1 MANYTSAH
9 TGDEIDLSIASG
21 STTTGVIKD
30 FTTLSGSATSTITT
44 NNIVTQHITAS
55 GNISSSGII
64 IADTFQSTGG
74 DVGGISFTDDLNIT
88 GNITASGDISASGD
102 GYFSGINIDNGSASD
117 PTINFIKGSS
127 ATGLLY
133 DGTNFVLKREGSTAL
148 SIAVGNITFGGGG
161 NSKISAVTNTS
172 LTLRGGTTN
181 TLFNTT
187 GITTEGSIS
196 SSGAIN
202 TLSHITAS
210 GNISGSSTST
220 FTIGGNATIGGGNV
234 GIVVMG
240 DNVAGVMDGIA
251 VRNDISASGTI
262 YGGNVGSQVIIEN
275 GHITASGNISG
286 SSTSTGSFGYG
297 YFSDSV
303 EIQNDAGELVL
314 SSLSAPSTYFLKIQA
329 NYDSGNSVN
338 FVGPSSKTFLQYD
351 NGSNKSTIGVSAT
364 GITNIEGQYIN
375 INSHITASG
384 NISASGDLTANS
396 INTPFASIDSA
407 GVTSARS
414 VFTFGTDSAHGQLQN
429 SSTNGNI
436 TIKPGTTSGKV
447 FILSPNQDALSIT
460 SGSFSVLGEGGGGHI
475 TASGNISA
483 SGNILTSGNITSIGT
498 ITGNTISLGNGENG
512 FSSLSGGRMQI
523 SSSND
528 IFFDTGD
535 DFLFK
540 SEGTTIVQI
549 KGDEA
554 VLDVN
559 GMLDVS
565 SHITASGNL
574 NVAGNISSSVTS
586 TGSFGAIHTIGEG
599 RFSGDTTL
607 QVTAAASGSDSA
619 VSLTKAANGGR
630 TTIIPNL
637 SADRIYTLPTPE
649 EGLSIRLVNLPMVA
663 DSHDLI
669 VSSSGDVFLH
679 GGFTWESSGSNGNI
693 FCDGD
698 SNKHIKIDTPSSADL
713 NFLGKD
719 STTWYVWGRTNTV
732 TIPVCADDNT

>member
-88 GNITASGDISASGD
+88 GNITASGDISAAGNISASGNISSSRLYLNIDGSSGYQDYIFKVQEDRADKFTVDGAGNISVGGSIYASQYLTHTGDTDTGLELSTNTVFIKAGGSGLTIQNGHITASGDISASGD
-102 GYFSGINIDNGSASD
+102 GHFSGINIDNGSASD

-133 DGTNFVLKREGSTAL
+133 DGTNFVWKREGSTAL
-148 SIAVGNITFGGGG
+148 SIGVGNITFGGGG

-384 NISASGDLTANS
+384 NISASGDIYGTNGRFSSDTFIGGDQLFMRGTTETLFHAS
-396 INTPFASIDSA
+396 SVLHINRNASA
-407 GVTSARS
+407 GTVTI
-414 VFTFGTDSAHGQLQN
+414 G
-429 SSTNGNI
+429 
-436 TIKPGTTSGKV
+436 
-447 FILSPNQDALSIT
+447 
-460 SGSFSVLGEGGGGHI
+460 
-475 TASGNISA
+475 GNISGSA
-483 SGNILTSGNITSIGT
+483 
-498 ITGNTISLGNGENG
+498 
-512 FSSLSGGRMQI
+512 
-523 SSSND
+523 
-528 IFFDTGD
+528 
-535 DFLFK
+535 
-540 SEGTTIVQI
+540 
-549 KGDEA
+549 
-554 VLDVN
+554 
-559 GMLDVS
+559 
-565 SHITASGNL
+565 
-574 NVAGNISSSVTS
+574 TS